1 MLSKNKITSSLSE
14 GSDKLIID
22 EAIKKRKLL
31 LSKYKKSKSK
41 VNPLILIQ
49 LPDNIRGQ
57 QEDKIRIE
65 IQQYLASKHKIK
77 TENGKLAI
85 RLSEDKKNLENI
97 AQNENEVEVLI
108 FKQAIALGW
117 DYPRHK
123 FLLYLE
129 TGKHWFFNT
138 DCRKNNENA

>member
-14 GSDKLIID
+14 GSDKFIID
-22 EAIKKRKLL
+22 EAIKKRNLL

-65 IQQYLASKHKIK
+65 IQQYLSSKHKIK

-97 AQNENEVEVLI
+97 AKNENEVEVLI
-108 FKQAIALGW
+108 INKEVCI
-117 DYPRHK
+117 
-123 FLLYLE
+123 LE
-129 TGKHWFFNT
+129 VFFSF
-138 DCRKNNENA
+138 